1 MQFLPNPSKP
11 SKPSKP
17 SAVKSNLLD
26 NQTTD
31 SPAPKSKKN
40 NSSSVQPLQ
49 LWIDSFLHRLLS
61 PRRRGRQSSLVV
73 GDLTG
78 IQSAQRNLVG
88 DGDKDVKSLPA
99 HDAGNPFHRQADDG
113 TVDSPVAWEFKRP
126 VLLNSTHRVSSFLV
140 WTAFGLT
147 TAGVLWIFLA
157 PLSENVQVRGRL
169 QPGSKV
175 KPIINELPGR
185 VDKVLVKEGQLVK
198 KGQPLVV
205 FDVREPR
212 IVLSVAEDQIKQLSN
227 ENKLYSASLGEGKA
241 TGLTTNQQRQLRSQ
255 SDDLFNRRRAADEE
269 IAKSKVTIRGLKV
282 QYELALDVYQR
293 FQRLAEIGAGST
305 VQALDY
311 KTKAEQLRAEIA
323 SQERDY
329 QRLIS
334 QRISAGANPDAEI
347 RSRIEA
353 NIKSISEQQK
363 LGRQARLQIQNST
376 LTSPTDGIV
385 FNVSVQ
391 PGSMSN
397 PLSDPTPLLT
407 IVPADNLTARVFV
420 PNNSIGFVVPGQHA
434 QISIDSYP
442 SAYFG
447 HVSAQVT
454 RVGSDAVPPQ
464 EVTEVLGSQTE
475 GLFFPATL
483 KLDKQFLEHQ
493 GTKIPLL
500 TGMSV
505 SADVRL
511 QMRTMAQI
519 IFKWG
524 HDNFRSVERIRSSG
538 G

>member
-1 MQFLPNPSKP
+1 MRFLPNHSKP
-11 SKPSKP
+11 SNPSV
-17 SAVKSNLLD
+17 VKSNLLD
-26 NQTTD
+26 DQTTA
-31 SPAPKSKKN
+31 SSASKSKKD
-40 NSSSVQPLQ
+40 NSISVQGFQ

-61 PRRRGRQSSLVV
+61 PSRRGRQSSLVV
-73 GDLTG
+73 GDLTR
-78 IQSAQRNLVG
+78 IQSAQSNLVA
-88 DGDKDVKSLPA
+88 DGGKEVKSLPT
-99 HDAGNPFHRQADDG
+99 HDAGNPFHRKSDDG
-113 TVDSPVAWEFKRP
+113 TVDLLEAWEFKRP
-126 VLLNSTHRVSSFLV
+126 VLLNRTQVVSSFLV

-147 TAGVLWIFLA
+147 TASILWIFFA

-175 KPIINELPGR
+175 KPIINEVPGR

-198 KGQPLVV
+198 KGQALVV

-212 IVLSVAEDQIKQLSN
+212 IVLSIAEDQIKQLSN

-241 TGLTTNQQRQLRSQ
+241 TGLTANQQRQLQSQ

-269 IAKSKVTIRGLKV
+269 IAKSKVTIQGLKV
-282 QYELALDVYQR
+282 QYDLALDVYQR

-334 QRISAGANPDAEI
+334 QRVSAGANPDAEI

-353 NIKSISEQQK
+353 NIKLISEQQK

-391 PGSMSN
+391 PGSVTN
-397 PLSDPTPLLT
+397 PLGDAPPLLS

-434 QISIDSYP
+434 EISIDSYP

-447 HVSAQVT
+447 RVSAKVI
-454 RVGSDAVPPQ
+454 RVGSDAIPPK
-464 EVTEVLGSQTE
+464 EVSEVLGSQSE

-483 KLDKQFLEHQ
+483 KLDKQFLEHK

-500 TGMSV
+500 TGMSI

-519 IFKWG
+519 LFKWG
-524 HDNFRSVERIRSSG
+524 HDNFRSVERIRSTG
-538 G
+538 V